1 MGWSSHFLRLT
12 SHLKNF
18 MDITIDR
25 IMQNFDV
32 LTDWEDRYRYIIELG
47 RKLPP
52 FDEEYK
58 VDDNLV
64 RGCVSQVWL
73 VTDVRDGD
81 PPVIEFRADS
91 DAQIVKGLVAIL
103 LSLYSG
109 KTAREI
115 LTADIRSIFQ
125 KLDLAR
131 HLSINR
137 ANGFAAMVKRIHE
150 LALATAA

>member
-1 MGWSSHFLRLT
+1 
-12 SHLKNF
+12 

-47 RKLPP
+47 RKLPS

-58 VDDNLV
+58 IDDNLV

-115 LTADIRSIFQ
+115 LTADIRSIFE
-125 KLDLAR
+125 KLDLAK

-137 ANGFAAMVKRIHE
+137 ANGFASMVKRIHE

>member
-1 MGWSSHFLRLT
+1 
-12 SHLKNF
+12 

-47 RKLPP
+47 RKLPS
-52 FDEEYK
+52 FDEKYK
-58 VDDNLV
+58 IDANLV
-64 RGCVSQVWL
+64 QGCVSQVWL

-125 KLDLAR
+125 KLDLAK

-137 ANGFAAMVKRIHE
+137 ANGFASMVKRIHE

>member
-1 MGWSSHFLRLT
+1 
-12 SHLKNF
+12 

-52 FDEEYK
+52 FDEECK

-125 KLDLAR
+125 KLELAK

-137 ANGFAAMVKRIHE
+137 ANGFASMVKRIHE

>member
-1 MGWSSHFLRLT
+1 MP
-12 SHLKNF
+12 N
-18 MDITIDR
+18 ITIDR
-25 IMQNFDV
+25 ILQNFDI

-52 FDEEYK
+52 LEDEYK
-58 VDDNLV
+58 NEDNRV
-64 RGCVSQVWL
+64 QGCVSNVWL
-73 VTDVRDGD
+73 ITNVNGGD

-109 KTAREI
+109 KTAKEI
-115 LTADIRSIFQ
+115 LTADIRGIFE
-125 KLDLAR
+125 KLELVK
-131 HLSINR
+131 HLSPNR
-137 ANGFAAMVKRIHE
+137 ANGFASMVKRIHE

>member
-1 MGWSSHFLRLT
+1 
-12 SHLKNF
+12 

-25 IMQNFDV
+25 IMQNFDI

-47 RKLPP
+47 RKLPS
-52 FDEEYK
+52 FDEKYK
-58 VDDNLV
+58 VDTNLV
-64 RGCVSQVWL
+64 QGCVSQVWL
-73 VTDVRDGD
+73 ITDVRDGD

-125 KLDLAR
+125 KLELAR

-137 ANGFAAMVKRIHE
+137 ANGFASMVKRIHE

>member
-1 MGWSSHFLRLT
+1 
-12 SHLKNF
+12 

-25 IMQNFDV
+25 IMQNFDI
-32 LTDWEDRYRYIIELG
+32 LSDWEDRYRYIIELG

-52 FDEEYK
+52 FDEKYK

-109 KTAREI
+109 RTAREI
-115 LTADIRSIFQ
+115 LTADIRSIFE
-125 KLDLAR
+125 KLDLAK

-137 ANGFAAMVKRIHE
+137 ANGFASMVKRIHE

>member
-1 MGWSSHFLRLT
+1 
-12 SHLKNF
+12 

-137 ANGFAAMVKRIHE
+137 ANGFASMVKRIHE

>member
-1 MGWSSHFLRLT
+1 M
-12 SHLKNF
+12 N
-18 MDITIDR
+18 ITIDR

-32 LTDWEDRYRYIIELG
+32 LADWEERYRYIIELG
-47 RKLPP
+47 RNLPP
-52 FDEEYK
+52 LEVEHK
-58 VDDNLV
+58 SEANRVQ
-64 RGCVSQVWL
+64 GCVSNVWL
-73 VTDVRDGD
+73 ITDVRDED

-103 LSLYSG
+103 LALYSG

-115 LTADIRSIFQ
+115 LTADIRNIFV
-125 KLDLAR
+125 KLDLAK

>member
-1 MGWSSHFLRLT
+1 
-12 SHLKNF
+12 

-58 VDDNLV
+58 IDDNLV

-125 KLDLAR
+125 KLDLAK
-131 HLSINR
+131 HLSLNR
-137 ANGFAAMVKRIHE
+137 ANGFASMVKRIHE

>member
-1 MGWSSHFLRLT
+1 
-12 SHLKNF
+12 

-25 IMQNFDV
+25 IMQNFDI

-58 VDDNLV
+58 VEDNLV

-91 DAQIVKGLVAIL
+91 DAQIVRGLVAIL

-125 KLDLAR
+125 KLDLAK

-137 ANGFAAMVKRIHE
+137 ANGFASMVKRIHE
-150 LALATAA
+150 LALATAGYGEENKKGL

>member
-1 MGWSSHFLRLT
+1 M
-12 SHLKNF
+12 N
-18 MDITIDR
+18 ITIDR
-25 IMQNFDV
+25 IMQNFDI

-47 RKLPP
+47 RKLPS
-52 FDEEYK
+52 FDEKYK
-58 VDDNLV
+58 IDDNLV
-64 RGCVSQVWL
+64 QGCVSQVWL

-115 LTADIRSIFQ
+115 LTADIRGIFQ
-125 KLDLAR
+125 KLELAK
-131 HLSINR
+131 HLSLNR
-137 ANGFAAMVKRIHE
+137 ANGFASMVKRIHE

>member
-1 MGWSSHFLRLT
+1 
-12 SHLKNF
+12 

-52 FDEEYK
+52 FDEKYK
-58 VDDNLV
+58 IDTNLV

-125 KLDLAR
+125 KLDLAS

-137 ANGFAAMVKRIHE
+137 ANGFASMVKRIHE

>member
-1 MGWSSHFLRLT
+1 
-12 SHLKNF
+12 
-18 MDITIDR
+18 MDITVDR

-52 FDEEYK
+52 FDEKYK

-103 LSLYSG
+103 FSLYSG
-109 KTAREI
+109 RTAREI
-115 LTADIRSIFQ
+115 LTADIRSIFE
-125 KLDLAR
+125 KLDLAK

-137 ANGFAAMVKRIHE
+137 ANGFASMVKRIHE

>member
-1 MGWSSHFLRLT
+1 
-12 SHLKNF
+12 

-32 LTDWEDRYRYIIELG
+32 LSDWEDRYRYIIELG

-58 VDDNLV
+58 IDDNLV

-137 ANGFAAMVKRIHE
+137 ANGFASMVKRIHE
-150 LALATAA
+150 LALVTAA

>member
-1 MGWSSHFLRLT
+1 
-12 SHLKNF
+12 

-58 VDDNLV
+58 IEANLV

-73 VTDVRDGD
+73 VTDVREGD

-115 LTADIRSIFQ
+115 LTADIRSIFE
-125 KLDLAR
+125 KLELAK

-137 ANGFAAMVKRIHE
+137 ANGFASMVKRIHE

>member
-1 MGWSSHFLRLT
+1 
-12 SHLKNF
+12 

-47 RKLPP
+47 RKLPS
-52 FDEEYK
+52 FDEKYK
-58 VDDNLV
+58 IDTNLV

-125 KLDLAR
+125 KLDLAK

-137 ANGFAAMVKRIHE
+137 ANGFASMVKRIHE

>member
-1 MGWSSHFLRLT
+1 
-12 SHLKNF
+12 

-25 IMQNFDV
+25 IMQNFDI

-58 VDDNLV
+58 IEANLV

-73 VTDVRDGD
+73 VTDVREGD

-115 LTADIRSIFQ
+115 LTADIRSIFE
-125 KLDLAR
+125 KLDLAK

-137 ANGFAAMVKRIHE
+137 ANGFASMVKRIHE

>member
-1 MGWSSHFLRLT
+1 
-12 SHLKNF
+12 

-25 IMQNFDV
+25 IMQNFDI

-47 RKLPP
+47 RKLPS
-52 FDEEYK
+52 FDEKYK
-58 VDDNLV
+58 VDANLV
-64 RGCVSQVWL
+64 QGCVSQVWL
-73 VTDVRDGD
+73 ITDVRDGE

-109 KTAREI
+109 KSAREI

-125 KLDLAR
+125 KLELAR

-137 ANGFAAMVKRIHE
+137 ANGFASMVKRIHE

>member
-1 MGWSSHFLRLT
+1 
-12 SHLKNF
+12 

-64 RGCVSQVWL
+64 QGCVSQVWL

-137 ANGFAAMVKRIHE
+137 ANGFASMVKRIHE

>member
-1 MGWSSHFLRLT
+1 
-12 SHLKNF
+12 

-64 RGCVSQVWL
+64 QGCVSQVWL

-125 KLDLAR
+125 KLDLAK

-137 ANGFAAMVKRIHE
+137 ANGFASMVKRIHE

>member
-1 MGWSSHFLRLT
+1 
-12 SHLKNF
+12 

-25 IMQNFDV
+25 IMQNFDI

-58 VDDNLV
+58 IEANLV

-73 VTDVRDGD
+73 VTDVREGD

-125 KLDLAR
+125 KLDLAK

-137 ANGFAAMVKRIHE
+137 ANGFASMVKRIHE

>member
-1 MGWSSHFLRLT
+1 
-12 SHLKNF
+12 

-25 IMQNFDV
+25 IMQNFDI

-47 RKLPP
+47 RKLPS
-52 FDEEYK
+52 FDEKYK
-58 VDDNLV
+58 IDANLV
-64 RGCVSQVWL
+64 QGCVSQVWL
-73 VTDVRDGD
+73 VTDVRDGE

-125 KLDLAR
+125 KLELAR

-137 ANGFAAMVKRIHE
+137 ANGFASMVKRIHE

>member
-1 MGWSSHFLRLT
+1 
-12 SHLKNF
+12 

-58 VDDNLV
+58 IEANLV

-73 VTDVRDGD
+73 VTDVREGD

-125 KLDLAR
+125 KLDLAK

-137 ANGFAAMVKRIHE
+137 ANGFASMVKRIHE

>member
-1 MGWSSHFLRLT
+1 
-12 SHLKNF
+12 

-47 RKLPP
+47 RKLPS
-52 FDEEYK
+52 FDEKYK
-58 VDDNLV
+58 IDANLV
-64 RGCVSQVWL
+64 QGCVSQVWL

-125 KLDLAR
+125 KLDLAK
-131 HLSINR
+131 HLSLNR
-137 ANGFAAMVKRIHE
+137 ANGFASMVKRIHE

>member
-1 MGWSSHFLRLT
+1 
-12 SHLKNF
+12 
-18 MDITIDR
+18 MDVTIDR

-58 VDDNLV
+58 IDDNLV

-115 LTADIRSIFQ
+115 LTADIRSIFE
-125 KLDLAR
+125 KLDLCQASQYQPR
-131 HLSINR
+131 QWLCLYGQAHSRTR
-137 ANGFAAMVKRIHE
+137 ACHSGIG
-150 LALATAA
+150 

>member
-1 MGWSSHFLRLT
+1 
-12 SHLKNF
+12 

-52 FDEEYK
+52 FDEKYK

-115 LTADIRSIFQ
+115 LTADIRSIFE
-125 KLDLAR
+125 KLELAK

-137 ANGFAAMVKRIHE
+137 ANGFASMVKRIHE

>member
-1 MGWSSHFLRLT
+1 
-12 SHLKNF
+12 

-52 FDEEYK
+52 FDEKYK

-91 DAQIVKGLVAIL
+91 DAQIVKGLVTIL

-115 LTADIRSIFQ
+115 LTADIRSIFE
-125 KLDLAR
+125 KLELAK

-137 ANGFAAMVKRIHE
+137 ANGFASMVKRIHE

>member
-1 MGWSSHFLRLT
+1 
-12 SHLKNF
+12 

-25 IMQNFDV
+25 IMQNFDI
-32 LTDWEDRYRYIIELG
+32 LSDWEDRYRYIIELG

-52 FDEEYK
+52 FDEKYK

-73 VTDVRDGD
+73 VTDVRDVD
-81 PPVIEFRADS
+81 PPVIVFRADS

-125 KLDLAR
+125 RLDLAK

-137 ANGFAAMVKRIHE
+137 ANGFASMVKRIHE

>member
-1 MGWSSHFLRLT
+1 
-12 SHLKNF
+12 

-58 VDDNLV
+58 IDDNLV

-81 PPVIEFRADS
+81 PPVIEFHADS

-115 LTADIRSIFQ
+115 LTADIRSIFE
-125 KLDLAR
+125 KLDLAK

-137 ANGFAAMVKRIHE
+137 ANGFASMVKRIHE